1 MQRLA
6 KYCYTND
13 MNRTLEYN
21 IDNYYALALCIL
33 EESYSIDKALAVILD
48 GKTISQHDYSIT
60 KEDVEHMIA
69 LHDSGV
75 SYARLAE
82 VYNIGRDAVI
92 KRIIRYNK
100 RKELPDG

>member
-1 MQRLA
+1 MQQSV
-6 KYCYTND
+6 KYCYTNS
-13 MNRTLEYN
+13 MKKTLEYN

-33 EESYSIDKALAVILD
+33 KESYSIDKALAVILD
-48 GKTISQHDYSIT
+48 EKTINQYDYSIT
-60 KEDVEHMIA
+60 KEDVEQMIA

-75 SYARLAE
+75 SYAELAK
-82 VYNIGRDAVI
+82 VYNISRDAVI